1 MTDNKNIYVRKCNTC
16 GKGMN
21 DGYLTEVGDTFCSD
35 KCLFINGYT
44 PKEYN
49 HDYENGTC
57 FYTEWDLSDNHGEY
71 YNYKGEITEFA

>member
-1 MTDNKNIYVRKCNTC
+1 
-16 GKGMN
+16 MN